1 MTNERKA
8 ASKRQKGRKVDEWRG
23 VGSFGTIGLEI
34 VLCIAFGFFG
44 GRWLDEKFGTAPYLA
59 GLGFVFGLAAA
70 IKSVMRAHAEMQAL
84 AAKEEREQ
92 GNPSPIYDSRDD
104 ERKNAEIQQDEAS
117 DSDDDEEADD
127 DAKDGKGFGAKGA
140 EGGPKPQV
148 FKQGD
153 R

>member
-1 MTNERKA
+1 MATERKG
-8 ASKRQKGRKVDEWRG
+8 ASGGKRGRKVDEWRG

-44 GRWLDEKFGTAPYLA
+44 GRWLDEKFGTAPYLSVV
-59 GLGFVFGLAAA
+59 GFVFGLAAA

-92 GNPSPIYDSRDD
+92 GNPRPIYDARDD
-104 ERKNAEIQQDEAS
+104 EQKNADIKNDDETN
-117 DSDDDEEADD
+117 DDHDHDDDDGDGGKAD
-127 DAKDGKGFGAKGA
+127 
-140 EGGPKPQV
+140 
-148 FKQGD
+148 

>member
-1 MTNERKA
+1 MTNERKDA
-8 ASKRQKGRKVDEWRG
+8 AGGQRRRKIDDWRG

-34 VLCIAFGFFG
+34 VLCVAFGFFG

-92 GNPSPIYDSRDD
+92 GNPRPMYDVRDD
-104 ERKNAEIQQDEAS
+104 ERKNAEIEQERVAEPVDE
-117 DSDDDEEADD
+117 DEDDPKAKDGP
-127 DAKDGKGFGAKGA
+127 KDGKG
-140 EGGPKPQV
+140 
-148 FKQGD
+148 
-153 R
+153 

>member
-1 MTNERKA
+1 MTNHG
-8 ASKRQKGRKVDEWRG
+8 KREVGGRRRAKVDEWRG

-44 GRWLDEKFGTAPYLA
+44 GRWIDDKFGTAPYGA
-59 GLGFVFGLAAA
+59 GVGFVFGLAAA

-92 GNPSPIYDSRDD
+92 GNPLPKYDSPD
-104 ERKNAEIQQDEAS
+104 EARKNATIEQNDE
-117 DSDDDEEADD
+117 DEEDEND
-127 DAKDGKGFGAKGA
+127 DASKSGKG
-140 EGGPKPQV
+140 
-148 FKQGD
+148 D